1 MCVIKGSIILAL
13 KHLSCSAACPA
24 VLRLHQT
31 AAHAQASL
39 RHLQCVESNVW
50 PLLQDG
56 VTVPEGLWVEGSA
69 LRRDLAVI
77 TQRIRLL
84 GFNAIRLPF
93 SFQDL
98 FNLSPR

>member
-1 MCVIKGSIILAL
+1 ML
-13 KHLSCSAACPA
+13 
-24 VLRLHQT
+24 
-31 AAHAQASL
+31 
-39 RHLQCVESNVW
+39 
-50 PLLQDG
+50 
-56 VTVPEGLWVEGSA
+56 EGLWVEGSA
-69 LRRDLAVI
+69 LQRDLAII